1 MKTLWTEVVFGQG
14 CGGWDEY
21 RIGKVEELHFICANK
36 PLAPSIKPHIL
47 SGVRRSQALGEC
59 QGF

>member
-21 RIGKVEELHFICANK
+21 RIGKIEELHFISANK
-36 PLAPSIKPHIL
+36 PLAHIL
-47 SGVRRSQALGEC
+47 SGVRHSQALGEC